1 MQTIINA
8 IKSITNS
15 NFMNTDNSFNVA
27 TEDHVMVNYFK
38 TEFKN
43 NWRNAYY
50 YYKTTG
56 NVPKGNN
63 W

>member
-15 NFMNTDNSFNVA
+15 NFMNTDNSFNVV

-56 NVPKGNN
+56 NVPEGNN

>member
-8 IKSITNS
+8 IKSLTNS
-15 NFMNTDNSFNVA
+15 RFMDSQGSFNS
-27 TEDHVMVNYFK
+27 EPQDHVMVNYFK

>member
-15 NFMNTDNSFNVA
+15 NFMNTDNSFNVV

-50 YYKTTG
+50 
-56 NVPKGNN
+56 
-63 W
+63 

>member
-15 NFMNTDNSFNVA
+15 NFMNTDNSFNVV

>member
-15 NFMNTDNSFNVA
+15 NFMNTDNSFNVVS
-27 TEDHVMVNYFK
+27 EDHVMVNYFK